1 MSKRLFYKRLLSMF
15 MAVVMVFG
23 MLPLFGSTA
32 SAADTQVARDITTN
46 YPTGVTPTVTARV
59 DESVGLRG
67 TVTINGT
74 IKGISPLDVKIR
86 DGQAVTGDTIEV
98 AVTPADKYTFTS
110 GKIVTIAEVTHT
122 DKTVDAYQ
130 HVQSLNS
137 GTNTYTIP
145 KFGAYVEAGDTVTV
159 EITAYA
165 DFSYQEPTP
174 TITIDVSNGTIPTI
188 TGDNTNGAVSYS
200 GAGRQKLIEIDSAKL
215 NGQAVKVTGQS
226 IRSEAGHTDG
236 TWHVHVQNSTKNN
249 EASRRVDLILEDLWI
264 LTTANTT
271 ATNYKTYVGSEGPQG
286 PSYNSSIAGNT
297 TRWSTSIKSAASPLV
312 ISDTDVHVTL
322 KGQNVL
328 YVNSWAQDGGSR
340 NGNGIVVDASG
351 SLVVT
356 NASTGSMEVQGGD
369 CSSAIG
375 TSGANQPSGYVE
387 IDGGEVYAYSAFS
400 SHCYAGIGNGG
411 HYASNDPGTRGF
423 VMTDGT
429 LEALGFHYGIGG
441 NGGSST
447 TANSFDKNV
456 GRQYIVVTG
465 GNLVAEGG
473 GGSAGAALGWA
484 YNNDSHVVRVGRI
497 GDDNANLSLKA
508 VNWGHGA
515 GISGRMY
522 FYSGTTEAYSGEYAA
537 AIGGNAVSRAETNA
551 ATENIAQVG
560 GTAMAGTQLRVYGGD
575 ITAIAAAFENY
586 IANGNTMP
594 PSDWRG
600 MGANRLSHTAVNT
613 TTALKGTIGYGAAI
627 GGANTKDGGSET
639 YLFGGTLHA
648 QSSLHG
654 AGIGGGGGYSGRSA
668 GGGGTTRFGSLTDLS
683 GTNAEP
689 VAMNVTVNS
698 STYGAGI
705 GGGGVSAGAGA
716 AGSGGTG
723 LYISTRTTPP
733 SSTGANQYSFTINS
747 GKYGAGI
754 GGGGNGSTGAAGA
767 GATEL
772 IINGGNFWIESGGT
786 TTDTLN
792 FGAGIGGGGSN
803 SGIAGDGP
811 TTARLNGGYFAVNSK
826 GYGSAIGGGGTNSG
840 TAGGC
845 GTIYVTGGTI
855 TAENTAGNAQ
865 LQGLGGGAAADAAG
879 TSMVDDGNVIIIG
892 GNVYTTAGTQ
902 VPNANLGQY
911 VWTLPN
917 NANLPSGGSYS
928 DPDTWNGTVPTITG
942 TQDPLSQTTTGRYQV
957 VSGIPAGRIGQAI
970 SRVQY
975 SFPSAGAGNP
985 TASFFDY
992 GTNDTFVTEGPDGN
1006 GEIAVWV
1013 PAGYRLTYDL
1023 NPVEGNVT
1031 GVTVGTDTY
1040 DVADSQ
1046 EWASGTVS
1054 LIFPEDM
1061 GSPSYQS
1068 TGQRVHL
1075 LQPDTQITQ
1084 DLLLS
1089 DGKGNTDITGLYS
1102 GKTYADG
1109 RTYKE
1114 LLQHDDVTKLD
1125 DCSLA
1130 GGTGA
1135 VSTPVVFA
1143 GWSSTPESRIFDAHQ
1158 GYYPNFVEYVDF
1170 TTADQTVYAVWGY
1183 DENQNG
1189 VADILEASA
1198 QTTYNANGG
1207 SNQPSTVHQGLGGT
1221 IFNVVRGEPS
1231 PADGTDNIFIGW
1243 SLTQPAGLITIDNFT
1258 QSDSDPAVVGANDY
1272 AGILAN
1278 LYIYNGSLSFGSGGK
1293 VEGNSTFIQSPT
1305 SQILYAV
1312 WAADTNNNNVPDYLE
1327 AQYQITFTDV
1337 LGVTGAGM
1345 PGAVTALPNTPI
1357 DTDSHV
1363 PTGTVTHNGITVIF
1377 GGWTTNQAFASQSY
1391 GYADLSGTTQA
1402 DVDAQKVSN
1411 PYPMPN
1417 ANVTLYPIWL
1427 EDRNGDGSADIGEGA
1442 DQLIYVDSAG
1452 LVSTTPVDNNQ
1463 YYGGQTAT
1471 GASPTLQYGAT
1482 LMEASGVIFMGWTAD
1497 STKAKVYTAA
1507 EESVYNTAFA
1517 NAPDY
1522 STSASG
1528 TIDLYNATW
1537 DGQSITYPA
1546 GGQLYAVWVADTDGD
1561 DIPDWDDGD
1570 STRAPFNLYYSSGM
1584 KQLQG
1589 VGAQLDQNSLPEG
1602 DRIIT
1607 VTDVNTA
1614 VEELTVVDENGGA
1627 GYAEGATVPMD
1638 TSKTPSTVATSGD
1651 GHYVFLGWSPLFWE
1665 RSVFGN
1671 DPNSLN
1677 DFKKHLDLIYDIKH
1691 GTNNSGNNLYGASG
1705 GPYISE
1711 AGSGVTPVSTRGVFY
1726 TLKGNGV
1733 LDGDDTRWS
1742 TAITDWSQYQGEG
1755 LLESVTQAAVDW
1767 ANNTASS
1774 ADGTYVASS
1783 WTVYPVWAV
1792 DANANGQA
1800 DMFESS
1806 YNLVYEGNGTG
1817 VLNVPRQE
1825 AWFPDEYVVLST
1837 GVSGVDI
1844 SRNGYVFIGW
1854 TTEPNAANG
1863 GTLQDHYT
1871 DSFADKEAFSRIPII
1886 TALTMPDA
1894 GVTVY
1899 AVWGTD
1905 ADGNGQADVV
1915 DSEYTLTYMSNTN
1928 RTTSTPSHGG
1938 GDGSPSF
1945 NSSRHQWRETVQ
1957 LDYNNTPT
1965 DGNYAFMWWTL
1976 DDDTVSSTSNMG
1988 YVWQENDNWE
1998 DLPAKCTEVTFENS
2012 DITVYAVWGEDNY
2025 ILDKNTGTVTPGSDG
2040 IADILQQP
2048 LLLTYDANGGA
2059 NPPAS
2064 AYHFMDDTV
2073 MLNTAAVGIYYQ
2085 ANDTDYHVFMGWST
2099 EQMPVLTG
2107 RDNPTN
2113 LTPVGGGATVNLDDI
2128 IVTQVTFSLD
2138 DITVYAV
2145 WGEDS
2150 DGDLVPDIVQNKYS
2164 VSYDLNGG
2172 IAPGSADFATE
2183 WHQIGDSFTVPTQT
2197 PTKDGLYFMYWS
2209 DGTDR
2214 YYPGTTYTPS
2224 GNVELVAQYTSVQFT
2239 VTYNNGAGSQRDFDY
2254 ASGSQ
2259 VTIQGSLFT
2268 APSGETFDYWLG
2280 SDGSIRH
2287 PGDTFIITSDVT
2299 FTAQWKAL
2307 PPGSYN
2313 IHANPPV
2320 GDGEFTVSHTSALAG
2335 ETVTI
2340 ITTGTVIGK
2349 PTVTNDQTG
2358 GNITVNDIGGGRYTF
2373 IMPAADV
2380 TVNVT
2385 FESGGVTPPA
2395 DEYDVKVQSSGNGT
2409 AIADKSQ
2416 AEAGETV
2423 TITTTG
2429 TVNSITVTDQNGATV
2444 AVTNNGGG
2452 VYTFTMP
2459 ASGVTVS
2466 VVFSSTGGGGTGGGG
2481 TGGGGTGG
2489 GGTGGGG
2496 TTSPTDQYPVNVRPS
2511 GNGTATA
2518 DKNQAAAGE
2527 TVTIT
2532 TNGTVENITVTDQ
2545 NGNNVTVTDNGNGE
2559 YTFTM
2564 PASGVTVN
2572 VEFDGTAS
2580 LPGIADPDDTGV
2592 SGVLNTED
2600 HMAYMVGD
2608 SAGTFRPASNI
2619 TRAEVATIFYR
2630 LLLDTSVD
2638 QMGQFSDVATNA
2650 WYYEAVAT
2658 LAAKG
2663 IITGYEDGTFRPN
2676 NAITRAEFAA
2686 IATRFAEANNTG
2698 SLLFTDVSTDAWYY
2712 EAVLTAAN
2720 YGWINGYSDNTYRP
2734 AQSILRSEAAKI
2746 VNCMLGRIADRS
2758 AVDGGAGTRFPD
2770 VSSSHWA
2777 FYEIVEATTNHE
2789 YTRESNTAEETW
2801 Q

>member
-23 MLPLFGSTA
+23 MFPLFGSTA

-46 YPTGVTPTVTARV
+46 YPSGVTPTVTARV

-67 TVTINGT
+67 TVTINST
-74 IKGISPLDVKIR
+74 ITGISPLDVKIR

-98 AVTPADKYTFTS
+98 SVAAADKYTFAS
-110 GKIVTIAEVTHT
+110 GKIVTIAEVTHA

-130 HVQSLNS
+130 HVQALNN
-137 GTNTYTIP
+137 GTNSYTIP
-145 KFGAYVEAGDTVTV
+145 KFGAYVEQGDTVTV
-159 EITAYA
+159 AITAYA
-165 DFSYQEPTP
+165 DFDYQEQEAD
-174 TITIDVSNGTIPTI
+174 ITIDVSGTTPTI
-188 TGDNTNGAVSYS
+188 TGDTNSAVSYS
-200 GAGRQKLIEIDSAKL
+200 GTGRQKLISIDSSKL
-215 NGQAVKVTGQS
+215 NGQVVKVTGRS
-226 IRSEAGHTDG
+226 IRGENHTDG
-236 TWHVHVQNSTKNN
+236 TWHVHVQNSQKNTTA
-249 EASRRVDLILEDLWI
+249 ESRRVDLILEDLWI
-264 LTTANTT
+264 LTTASTT
-271 ATNYKTYVGSEGPQG
+271 TSNYKTYVGHESPQG
-286 PSYNSSIAGNT
+286 PRYNSSVAGNT
-297 TRWSTSIKSAASPLV
+297 TRWSTTTKPAASPLV

-328 YVNSWAQDGGSR
+328 YVNSWLQDGGST
-340 NGNGIVVDASG
+340 NGNGIVVDATG
-351 SLVVT
+351 SLIVT

-375 TSGANQPSGYVE
+375 TSGGNQPSGYVE

-411 HYASNDPGTRGF
+411 HYSSTDPGTRGF

-441 NGGSST
+441 NGGSG
-447 TANSFDKNV
+447 TASNSFDQNV

-484 YNNDSHVVRVGRI
+484 YNNDYHVVRVGRI
-497 GDDNANLSLKA
+497 GDDNNNLNLKA

-537 AIGGNAVSRAETNA
+537 AIGGNAVSQAWTSA
-551 ATENIAQVG
+551 ATESTAQG
-560 GTAMAGTQLRVYGGD
+560 GSTAMTGTQLRVYGGD

-586 IANGNTMP
+586 TVPSSGQIAP
-594 PSDWRG
+594 QDWRG
-600 MGANRLSHTAVNT
+600 QNANRLSHTAVDKS
-613 TTALKGTIGYGAAI
+613 TALKGTIGYGAAI
-627 GGANTKDGGSET
+627 GGANTKTGGSET
-639 YLFGGTLHA
+639 YLFGGTLNA
-648 QSSLHG
+648 QSSQYG
-654 AGIGGGGGYSGRSA
+654 AGIGGGGGYGNYAA

-683 GTNAEP
+683 GANEQA

-705 GGGGVSAGAGA
+705 GGGGVSGSGA
-716 AGSGGTG
+716 AGSGGDG

-733 SSTGANQYSFTINS
+733 SNTGANQYSFTINS

-754 GGGGNGSTGAAGA
+754 GGGGNGGTGAAGA
-767 GATEL
+767 GASEL

-786 TTDTLN
+786 ASDTNN

-803 SGIAGDGP
+803 SGTAGNGP

-855 TAENTAGNAQ
+855 TAENTAGNSQ
-865 LQGLGGGAAADAAG
+865 LQGLGGGAAVTG
-879 TSMVDDGNVIIIG
+879 TSKIDNGNVIIIG

-902 VPNANLGQY
+902 IPNANLGQY

-917 NANLPSGGSYS
+917 NANLPSGSTSGAYN
-928 DPDTWNGTVPTITG
+928 DPDTWNGTVPSISG
-942 TQDPLSQTTTGRYQV
+942 SQDPLMQTTTGRYQV

-975 SFPSAGAGNP
+975 SFPSTGTGNP
-985 TASFFDY
+985 TSSFFDY
-992 GTNDTFVTEGPDGN
+992 GTNDTFVTSGPDGD

-1013 PAGYRLTYDL
+1013 PAGYRLSYDL
-1023 NPVEGNVT
+1023 NPVEGNAT
-1031 GVTVGTDTY
+1031 GVTVGSDTY
-1040 DVADSQ
+1040 NVNDSQ
-1046 EWASGTVS
+1046 EWASGTVA
-1054 LIFPEDM
+1054 LIFPEDQ
-1061 GSPSYQS
+1061 GSPSYTS
-1068 TGQRVHL
+1068 TGQRVYL
-1075 LQPDTQITQ
+1075 LQPETRITS
-1084 DLLLS
+1084 DLLLGE
-1089 DGKGNTDITGLYS
+1089 DANITGLY
-1102 GKTYADG
+1102 GDKEYADG
-1109 RTYKE
+1109 RPYKE
-1114 LLQHDDVTKLD
+1114 LLNHDDVTKLT
-1125 DCSLA
+1125 DCSPA

-1143 GWSSTPESRIFDAHQ
+1143 GWSLEPENRIFDAHQ
-1158 GYYPNFVEYVDF
+1158 GYYPDFVDYVDF
-1170 TTADQTVYAVWGY
+1170 TTRDQTVYAVWGY
-1183 DENQNG
+1183 DENENG
-1189 VADILEASA
+1189 VADILESHA

-1207 SNQPSTVHQGLGGT
+1207 SNAPTTVHQGISGT
-1221 IFNVVRGEPS
+1221 RFSIASGEPD
-1231 PADGTDNIFIGW
+1231 PVTNTNNIFVGW
-1243 SLTQPAGLITIDNFT
+1243 SLTRPDGLITIDNYT
-1258 QSDSDPAVVGANDY
+1258 RTDGDPTTVNSTDY
-1272 AGILAN
+1272 SEILDN

-1293 VEGNSTFIQSPT
+1293 VEGSSTIIQSPT
-1305 SQILYAV
+1305 VQTLYAV
-1312 WAADTNNNNVPDYLE
+1312 WATDTNNNRVPDYLE
-1327 AQYQITFTDV
+1327 TEYQITFED
-1337 LGVTGAGM
+1337 LLNTGAAM
-1345 PGAVTALPNTPI
+1345 PSSVSALPNIQLNITGY
-1357 DTDSHV
+1357 V
-1363 PTGTVTHNGITVIF
+1363 PTGTAMHNGIRMIF
-1377 GGWTTNQAFASQSY
+1377 GGWTTNQSFASRSY
-1391 GYADLSGTTQA
+1391 GYSDLSGITQA
-1402 DVDAQKVSN
+1402 DVEAQQVSN
-1411 PYPMPN
+1411 PYAMPN
-1417 ANVTLYPIWL
+1417 ANVTFYPIWL
-1427 EDRNGDGSADIGEGA
+1427 EDRNNNNNADISEGA
-1442 DQLIYVDSAG
+1442 DRLIYDDPSGSVT
-1452 LVSTTPVDNNQ
+1452 TTPVDNNL
-1463 YYGGQTAT
+1463 YYGGETAT
-1471 GASPTLQYGAT
+1471 GERPELQYGAD
-1482 LMEASGVIFMGWTAD
+1482 LMKASGVIFMGWTTD
-1497 STKAKVYTAA
+1497 SSKGRIYGAA

-1522 STSASG
+1522 STSVS
-1528 TIDLYNATW
+1528 TTTPDLYNATW
-1537 DGQSITYPA
+1537 NGQIINWPA
-1546 GGQLYAVWVADTDGD
+1546 SNRLYAVWVADTDNDG
-1561 DIPDWDDGD
+1561 IPDWDDD
-1570 STRAPFNLYYSSGM
+1570 DINRAPFNLYYSSGM
-1584 KQLQG
+1584 KQLQQ
-1589 VGAQLDQNSLPEG
+1589 VGAQLDQNSLPNG
-1602 DRIIT
+1602 DRVIT
-1607 VTDVNTA
+1607 VTDVNTE

-1627 GYAEGATVPMD
+1627 GYAEGVTVPMD
-1638 TSKTPSTVATSGD
+1638 TSKTPSTVATSGSE
-1651 GHYVFLGWSPLFWE
+1651 HYVFLGWSPLFWE

-1671 DPNSLN
+1671 DPNSLD
-1677 DFKKHLDLIYDIKH
+1677 DFKRHLDLIYDIKH
-1691 GTNNSGNNLYGASG
+1691 GTNYSESNLYGNSS

-1711 AGSGVTPVSTRGVFY
+1711 AGSGSSPESARGTFY

-1742 TAITDWSQYQGEG
+1742 TEITDWSQYQGEG

-1774 ADGTYVASS
+1774 ADGAYVASS
-1783 WTVYPVWAV
+1783 WTVYPIWGV

-1800 DMFESS
+1800 DMFESG
-1806 YNLVYEGNGTG
+1806 YNLVYEGNGAG

-1825 AWFPDEYVVLST
+1825 ARFPGEHVTLQT
-1837 GVSGVDI
+1837 GVNGVSI

-1863 GTLQDHYT
+1863 GNLQDHYT
-1871 DSFADKEAFSRIPII
+1871 DSLADKEAFTRIPII
-1886 TALTMPDA
+1886 STVTMPA
-1894 GVTVY
+1894 SGLTVY

-1905 ADGNGQADVV
+1905 EDGNGQPDVL
-1915 DSEYTLTYMSNTN
+1915 DREYTLTYMSNTN
-1928 RTTSTPSHGG
+1928 RTSTPTHGG
-1938 GDGSPSF
+1938 GNGDPRF
-1945 NSSRHQWRETVQ
+1945 NITRHQWRETVQ
-1957 LDYNNTPT
+1957 LDYDNTPT

-1976 DDDTVSSTSNMG
+1976 DDGKLEDGSNSPTSNMG
-1988 YVWQENDNWE
+1988 YVWKENDNWE
-1998 DLPAKCTEVTFENS
+1998 DLPAKCTEVTFEDSNV
-2012 DITVYAVWGEDNY
+2012 TVYAVWGEDNY
-2025 ILDKNTGTVTPGSDG
+2025 TLDEDTGELTPGSDNV
-2040 IADILQQP
+2040 ADILQQP
-2048 LLLTYDANGGA
+2048 LLLTYDANGGK
-2059 NPPAS
+2059 NPPAPS
-2064 AYHFMDDTV
+2064 YHFMDDTV
-2073 MLNTAAVGIYYQ
+2073 QLNTAAAGIYYQ
-2085 ANDTDYHVFMGWST
+2085 ADDTNYHVFMGWSM

-2107 RDNPTN
+2107 RDDPMN
-2113 LTPVGGGATVNLDDI
+2113 LTPVGGGATVNLGDI
-2128 IVTQVTFSLD
+2128 IVTQVTFLLD
-2138 DITVYAV
+2138 DITVYAI

-2150 DGDLVPDIVQNKYS
+2150 DGDHVADIVQNKYS

-2172 IAPGSADFATE
+2172 VAPENIDYATE
-2183 WHQIGDSFTVPTQT
+2183 WYEAGDSFTVPAQV
-2197 PTKDGLYFMYWS
+2197 PTKDGLYFAYWI

-2214 YYPGTTYTPS
+2214 YYPGETYTS
-2224 GNVELVAQYTSVQFT
+2224 SSDVKLVAQYTATQFT
-2239 VTYNNGAGSQRDFDY
+2239 VTYNNGTGSERDFDY

-2259 VTIQGSLFT
+2259 VTVQGSLFT